1 MQFTKDSGELITYF
15 IPYVKEK
22 KENRSFNKILLQLYR
37 DILKADDYV
46 NDKMNKTCFKT
57 HLRGKGELLKCSL
70 LEGSFVPAE
79 IRQYIQTHI
88 IKQLIYRCTIHDR
101 VVKVVFS
108 IFSEDELKRI
118 DKYNRYVKFIYTWL
132 YICQQYSLKRCS
144 KEITIFLNLTSYK
157 KVLPSN
163 PGNVIDV
170 DNVNTAVTYACTPEG
185 EMLIYRE
192 EEWIKVFI
200 HETFHSFGFDYG
212 LQNNSSIKPRFQSL
226 FEIESD
232 FAISESY
239 TEVWARIVNCAFN
252 SFYSLTDRTNTN
264 DFLLYIHFCLQIERL
279 MAVYQL
285 IKVLNYMG
293 MSYKTITE
301 KSELASSRRKN
312 LYREKT
318 NVFAYYII
326 SAILLNNV
334 HLFLNWCLLH
344 NSNLFLFSQNPNS
357 VTQFIDFIFKEYNN
371 PVLLNTIR
379 TLEKKHSQKKIIN
392 TNLRMSAV
400 EYAI

>member
-1 MQFTKDSGELITYF
+1 MQFTKDSGDLIRYF
-15 IPYVKEK
+15 IPHVKES
-22 KENRSFNKILLQLYR
+22 KENISFNKILLQLYR

-46 NDKMNKTCFKT
+46 NDKINQTCFNT
-57 HLRGKGELLKCSL
+57 HLRGKGELLNCSL
-70 LEGSFVPAE
+70 LEGSFVPPE
-79 IRQYIQTHI
+79 IRQYIHNHI

-108 IFSEDELKRI
+108 IFSEDELKFI
-118 DKYNRYVKFIYTWL
+118 EKYNRYVKFIYTWL

-157 KVLPSN
+157 KVLPSY

-170 DNVNTAVTYACTPEG
+170 DNVNTAVTYTCAPEG

-212 LQNNSSIKPRFQSL
+212 LQNNSKIKPRFHSL
-226 FEIESD
+226 FEIDSD

-252 SFYSLTDRTNTN
+252 SFYSLTDSSNTN

-301 KSELASSRRKN
+301 KSELALSRRKN

-379 TLEKKHSQKKIIN
+379 TLEKKHSKKKFIN
-392 TNLRMSAV
+392 TNLRMSAI